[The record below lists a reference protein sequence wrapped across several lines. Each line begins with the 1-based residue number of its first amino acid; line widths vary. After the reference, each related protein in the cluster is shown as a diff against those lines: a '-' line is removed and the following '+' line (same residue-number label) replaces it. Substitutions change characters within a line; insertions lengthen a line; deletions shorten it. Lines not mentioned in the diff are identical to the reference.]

1 MLKIEKNVYIC
12 REKSY
17 KKMEDIRI
25 EDLKMDGTNA
35 NKGTDEGRELLG
47 KSLEELGLGRS
58 ILVDKDNNVIAGNK
72 TLEAAL
78 KLGIKDIVIVE
89 TQGDKM
95 VAVKRTD
102 IDLNTEKGR
111 DLAIADNAI
120 GEKNLEWDEEAL
132 DTLEQEFG
140 ISRGEWGDPERK
152 KEDKVVEDPS
162 VEEKQEEEQEQEEKG
177 RMTICP
183 KCYAEFKV
191 EEEVE

>member
-1 MLKIEKNVYIC
+1 MLKIEKLCIFAE
-12 REKSY
+12 RKDIE
-17 KKMEDIRI
+17 KMEDIRI

-132 DTLEQEFG
+132 ETLEQEFG

-162 VEEKQEEEQEQEEKG
+162 VEGKQEEEQEQEEKG

>member
-1 MLKIEKNVYIC
+1 MLKIEKLCIFAE
-12 REKSY
+12 RKDIE
-17 KKMEDIRI
+17 KMEDIRI

-132 DTLEQEFG
+132 ETLEQEFG

-152 KEDKVVEDPS
+152 NEDKVVEDPS

>member
-1 MLKIEKNVYIC
+1 MYIC

-132 DTLEQEFG
+132 ETLEQEFG